1 MCKFH
6 YTLCYIINTKSSFV
20 VFELRL
26 KSMLKYFDN
35 ENFEKAYNIIK
46 QPQPHPVLIHMLETG
61 NIPERQAAA
70 LKLENLTSKR
80 EAEALLSN
88 LTGQDGKIREAVS
101 AKIKEFSYDNSLRL
115 LFNPCANVGKFLD
128 AIVDIN
134 GNICRNIICAVKN
147 FKNDKEFCNL
157 FINELVKRTFDLAN
171 QVKDFKFEEGKY
183 KINKEV
189 FKLYWYLET
198 IYEFFNLIK
207 DEDLI
212 KIIAITKNIE
222 EYTIREKSAKI
233 LTNNLKNDKLKEF
246 KKELQGDKNYYVR
259 RYK

>member
-1 MCKFH
+1 M
-6 YTLCYIINTKSSFV
+6 
-20 VFELRL
+20 
-26 KSMLKYFDN
+26 
-35 ENFEKAYNIIK
+35 
-46 QPQPHPVLIHMLETG
+46 
-61 NIPERQAAA
+61 
-70 LKLENLTSKR
+70 
-80 EAEALLSN
+80 
-88 LTGQDGKIREAVS
+88 
-101 AKIKEFSYDNSLRL
+101 RL

>member
-1 MCKFH
+1 M
-6 YTLCYIINTKSSFV
+6 S
-20 VFELRL
+20 
-26 KSMLKYFDN
+26 
-35 ENFEKAYNIIK
+35 
-46 QPQPHPVLIHMLETG
+46 
-61 NIPERQAAA
+61 
-70 LKLENLTSKR
+70 
-80 EAEALLSN
+80 
-88 LTGQDGKIREAVS
+88 
-101 AKIKEFSYDNSLRL
+101 
-115 LFNPCANVGKFLD
+115 
-128 AIVDIN
+128 
-134 GNICRNIICAVKN
+134 
-147 FKNDKEFCNL
+147 L

>member
-70 LKLENLTSKR
+70 LKLDILTSKR

-101 AKIKEFSYDNSLRL
+101 AK
-115 LFNPCANVGKFLD
+115 
-128 AIVDIN
+128 
-134 GNICRNIICAVKN
+134 
-147 FKNDKEFCNL
+147 
-157 FINELVKRTFDLAN
+157 
-171 QVKDFKFEEGKY
+171 
-183 KINKEV
+183 
-189 FKLYWYLET
+189 
-198 IYEFFNLIK
+198 
-207 DEDLI
+207 
-212 KIIAITKNIE
+212 
-222 EYTIREKSAKI
+222 
-233 LTNNLKNDKLKEF
+233 LKNS
-246 KKELQGDKNYYVR
+246 VMITA
-259 RYK
+259 